1 MTLEPALLMSPCDG
15 CLVWLGG
22 PCAGFEVV
30 FCWSTHL
37 QLDWHW
43 CWTWSWCLMWQEI
56 FSWWSDGC
64 LLRGS
69 FGPAL
74 LVLACFVSGTLCWIG
89 VEPVLRNKF
98 GFEVG
103 ACILRSE
110 FGSEVDACCNMNP
123 VDDVWGV
130 VLYKVMMNYK
140 IFSFYSGKFF
150 YFLPNLIQVFWIM
163 ILSHFH
169 LISDFYCP
177 KQTTH

>member
-1 MTLEPALLMSPCDG
+1 MQDLELMPDVTG
-15 CLVWLGG
+15 NL
-22 PCAGFEVV
+22 
-30 FCWSTHL
+30 
-37 QLDWHW
+37 
-43 CWTWSWCLMWQEI
+43 

-123 VDDVWGV
+123 VDDV
-130 VLYKVMMNYK
+130 
-140 IFSFYSGKFF
+140 
-150 YFLPNLIQVFWIM
+150 
-163 ILSHFH
+163 
-169 LISDFYCP
+169 
-177 KQTTH
+177 